1 METINNFILGDCRMT
16 LLSREEAER
25 IIKRYSNIFK
35 RTRIFAYDGKVD
47 GFSYNCDI
55 TDFAIF
61 TGSFVHEQRLI
72 VDGENKDLMTC
83 AWYTRSVN
91 NSNEKNGVYTF
102 EPLNIR
108 SCDRDCAVRPL
119 LLFNNIDTKLNN
131 KIRKNRLYKCIY
143 GEYPQEVVDN
153 EKKQLL
159 ETEFKNG
166 NLKKTGKV
174 YTCDKSEEIN
184 ESFLPIEYEE
194 YLYKNNKYVRA
205 IETGDRHA
213 QKLSNGLSIYKG
225 NVEWFKVS
233 PIEWYYLPYLN
244 AFLSVKGIVS
254 GVRFCN
260 IHEYLGDFE
269 STEMYKF
276 LNDYLIKDIE
286 PSVIHKTISEEV
298 NEILEEIKKYQ
309 RYYLGN
315 IDVEE
320 RISKIIKE
328 YNQSIKEESQKKEL
342 LVVECKNE
350 SYLSRKLIVELNDI
364 LSEIKIYVS
373 KYKDCY
379 DMIDI
384 LKECQK
390 EPIDVS
396 KHKLCENINLI
407 KTTIFDYLS
416 EGKEKE
422 KLKKDLNNLLDKN
435 IERIELYINN
445 SKNDPNSMKITL
457 SDLEIEVRIDL
468 NPFLNELSIAVNNQ
482 DVLSEIISKTIS
494 MIKNTYVENKSN
506 RIASLFNFLK
516 ATETMI
522 MEKGNKKEIDES
534 KKIMKK
540 VENIKLTDDIKPII
554 KEYVSINVELY
565 KLLLSIEDRINK
577 QDRTNGYIVK
587 TDVDNFFNQDK
598 VKSL

>member
-1 METINNFILGDCRMT
+1 METINNFILDNCRMT
-16 LLSREEAER
+16 LLSREEAIR
-25 IIKRYSNIFK
+25 IINRHRSIFRKQEYRFNYSK
-35 RTRIFAYDGKVD
+35 SDWSTC
-47 GFSYNCDI
+47 NCEV

-61 TGSFVHEQRLI
+61 TGSQIYKKKLNI
-72 VDGENKDLMTC
+72 DGEFRDVKTFS
-83 AWYTRSVN
+83 WYTRSVN
-91 NSNEKNGVYTF
+91 EEYGIYTF
-102 EPLNIR
+102 DSLNIR
-108 SCDRDCAVRPL
+108 SCDRDCAIRPL
-119 LLFNNIDTKLNN
+119 LLFDDIEIKQNDF
-131 KIRKNRLYKCIY
+131 KIRKNRLYKCTY

-153 EKKQLL
+153 ETKQLL
-159 ETEFKNG
+159 ETELKNG

-194 YLYKNNKYVRA
+194 YWYKNNKYVKA
-205 IETGDRHA
+205 LATGDRHA
-213 QKLSNGLSIYKG
+213 KELSNGDSVYKG
-225 NVEWFKVS
+225 HNEWFKVS

-244 AFLSVKGIVS
+244 AFLSVKGIVA

-260 IHEYLGDFE
+260 IHEYSGDFE

-276 LNDYLIKDIE
+276 LNNYLIKDIE

-309 RYYLGN
+309 RYYSGN

-320 RISKIIKE
+320 RISKIIKQ
-328 YNQSIKEESQKKEL
+328 YNEDIKNESQNNEL

-390 EPIDVS
+390 ESIDVN

-422 KLKKDLNNLLDKN
+422 KLKNDLNNLLDKN
-435 IERIELYINN
+435 IKRIELYINN
-445 SKNDPNSMKITL
+445 SKNDPNLMKITL
-457 SDLEIEVRIDL
+457 SDLEIEVRTDL

-516 ATETMI
+516 TTETRI
-522 MEKGNKKEIDES
+522 MEKGNKDEIDES

-565 KLLLSIEDRINK
+565 KLLLNIEDRINK
-577 QDRTNGYIVK
+577 QDRTNGFIVK